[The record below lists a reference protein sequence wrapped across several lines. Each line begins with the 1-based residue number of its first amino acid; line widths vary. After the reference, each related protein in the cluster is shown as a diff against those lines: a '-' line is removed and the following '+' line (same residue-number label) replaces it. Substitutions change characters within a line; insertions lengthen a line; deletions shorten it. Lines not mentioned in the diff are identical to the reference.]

1 MKQFGKILKFELK
14 DYAKNKAFVGI
25 TIFLVVAIALV
36 MFFPRIKMLFKSNSV
51 SDAPV
56 EKAVILIKAEDDTLG
71 DIVQQTFS
79 SAFSDYNVQMTD
91 KDTDSIKQDILDGN
105 AECAFVLTGPAS
117 YTYYVNNLSMYDTN
131 QATAAEVLQQIYQM
145 KTMLDY
151 GMTPEQALDVMTLPI
166 DGQVETLGKDQMQ
179 NFFYTYIMI
188 FALYMVILLYGQM
201 VAMSVATE
209 KSSRAMELLITST
222 KPINMMFGKVLA
234 ACASGLVQLAAIF
247 GSALLFYNLNQTYWG
262 SNEIIGS
269 IFAIPPELLGYMLV
283 FFLLGFLIYAFL
295 FGAISSTVSKL
306 EDINTAVQPVTFLFV
321 IGFIV
326 TMISMSSGN
335 VDTTLMKVCSYIPFT
350 SPMAMFT
357 RIAMGTVAWYEIIAS
372 IVILVGSTV
381 GIGILSAKI
390 YRVGV
395 LLYGTP
401 PKLPAII
408 KAVWKA

>member
-91 KDTDSIKQDILDGN
+91 KDTDSIKQEILDGN

-166 DGQVETLGKDQMQ
+166 NGQVETLGKDQMQ

-209 KSSRAMELLITST
+209 KSSRAMELLITSA

-234 ACASGLVQLAAIF
+234 ACAAGLVQLAAIF
-247 GSALLFYNLNQTYWG
+247 GSALLFTTSTSPTGAAMRSSDPFLPSRRSCWAICWYSSCWG
-262 SNEIIGS
+262 S
-269 IFAIPPELLGYMLV
+269 
-283 FFLLGFLIYAFL
+283 
-295 FGAISSTVSKL
+295 
-306 EDINTAVQPVTFLFV
+306 
-321 IGFIV
+321 
-326 TMISMSSGN
+326 
-335 VDTTLMKVCSYIPFT
+335 
-350 SPMAMFT
+350 
-357 RIAMGTVAWYEIIAS
+357 
-372 IVILVGSTV
+372 
-381 GIGILSAKI
+381 
-390 YRVGV
+390 
-395 LLYGTP
+395 
-401 PKLPAII
+401 
-408 KAVWKA
+408 

>member
-56 EKAVILIKAEDDTLG
+56 EKAVILIKAEDDTLV

-105 AECAFVLTGPAS
+105 AQCAFVLTGPAS

-145 KTMLDY
+145 NTMLDY

-209 KSSRAMELLITST
+209 KSSRAMELLITSA

-234 ACASGLVQLAAIF
+234 ACAAGLVQLAAIF
-247 GSALLFYNLNQTYWG
+247 GSALLFYNINQSYWG

>member
-51 SDAPV
+51 SDAPA

-71 DIVQQTFS
+71 DIVHQTFS

-91 KDTDSIKQDILDGN
+91 KNTDSIKQDILDGN

-209 KSSRAMELLITST
+209 KSSRAMELLITSA

-234 ACASGLVQLAAIF
+234 ACAAGLIQLAAIF